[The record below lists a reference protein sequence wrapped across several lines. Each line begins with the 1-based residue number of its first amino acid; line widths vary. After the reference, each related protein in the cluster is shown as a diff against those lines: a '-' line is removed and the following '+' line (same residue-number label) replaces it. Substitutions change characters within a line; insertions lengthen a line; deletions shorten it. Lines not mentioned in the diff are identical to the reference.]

1 MSIDAPVSRQRRRA
15 GPGGRMGVMWIASW
29 DVLAPGQGEPVAA
42 KVKLWD
48 ECARDWG
55 GIVRKGDVI
64 LLEDVEFV
72 AEAFGPHQEGPQL
85 VLSSRNGRL
94 PPKPVILFRTL
105 PRYAA
110 TRADYV
116 FRAGPRGAV
125 SSGERGEINAEDRA
139 LRPDLRL
146 ARSDRG
152 VQAVAEMARW
162 CADWVGGKGP

>member
-1 MSIDAPVSRQRRRA
+1 MNIDAPVSRQRRRV

-29 DVLAPGQGEPVAA
+29 NVLAPGQGEPVAA

-48 ECARDWG
+48 ECAREWG

-64 LLEDVEFV
+64 LLE
-72 AEAFGPHQEGPQL
+72 
-85 VLSSRNGRL
+85 
-94 PPKPVILFRTL
+94 
-105 PRYAA
+105 
-110 TRADYV
+110 DYV

-125 SSGERGEINAEDRA
+125 SSGERGKINAEDQA
-139 LRPDLRL
+139 LRPGLRL

-162 CADWVGGKGP
+162 CADWVGGEGP